1 VETPTARE
9 TGARRPAVIRGPGP
23 GAAARRLGSVYG
35 GYVLGFVSLF
45 LIWQLASLYV
55 VSSVL
60 FPPPT
65 VVFRKGLVLL
75 RNGVLLEHLA
85 ASGQRILAGFIAG
98 SLLGIPIGLAMG
110 SFRPV
115 RKVLE
120 PYTEFLRFI
129 PSVAMITVAVIWFG
143 IGEGSKIFLI
153 IYTTIFIVI
162 LNTAAG
168 VSAIAPNKIRAA
180 QSLGATRA
188 QIFLHVAMP
197 ATVPYILTG
206 MRLAM
211 ANSFTTIV
219 AAELIAANDGLG
231 KMLWDGRLFM
241 LVDEIFVSLVTLGLL
256 GFTVDRMFRW
266 SIYTFAGKYSPAT

>member
-1 VETPTARE
+1 MSFRSLQASWNR
-9 TGARRPAVIRGPGP
+9 
-23 GAAARRLGSVYG
+23 YG
-35 GYVLGFVSLF
+35 GYALGFASLF
-45 LIWQLASLYV
+45 VLWHLASIYL

-60 FPPPT
+60 FPPPAI
-65 VVFRKGLVLL
+65 VFRKAVILV
-75 RNGVLLEHLA
+75 RNGVLLEHLW
-85 ASGQRILAGFIAG
+85 ASVQRILVGFIAG

-115 RKVLE
+115 RQVLE

-143 IGEGSKIFLI
+143 IGEASKIFLI

-168 VSAIAPNKIRAA
+168 VSAIAKNKIRAA
-180 QSLGATRA
+180 QALGATRG
-188 QIFLHVAMP
+188 QIFFHVALP

-219 AAELIAANDGLG
+219 AAELIAANEGLG
-231 KMLWDGRLFM
+231 KMLWDGRMFM
-241 LVDEIFVSLVTLGLL
+241 LVDDIFVSLVSLGLL
-256 GFTVDRMFRW
+256 GFAVDRMFRW
-266 SIYTFAGKYSPAT
+266 SIYTFAGKYSPTT

>member
-1 VETPTARE
+1 MP
-9 TGARRPAVIRGPGP
+9 
-23 GAAARRLGSVYG
+23 RRLWSEYG
-35 GYVLGFVSLF
+35 GYALGFASLF
-45 LIWQLASLYV
+45 ALWHLASVYL

-65 VVFRKGLVLL
+65 LVFKKGVVLV
-75 RNGVLLEHLA
+75 RNGVLFEHLW
-85 ASGQRILAGFIAG
+85 ASLQRILAGFIAG

-110 SFRPV
+110 SFRLV

-129 PSVAMITVAVIWFG
+129 PSVAMITVTVIWFG
-143 IGEGSKIFLI
+143 IGEASKIFLI

-180 QSLGATRA
+180 QSLRATRE
-188 QIFLHVAMP
+188 QSLIHVALP

-211 ANSFTTIV
+211 GNSFTTIV
-219 AAELIAANDGLG
+219 AAELIAANDVLG
-231 KMLWDGRLFM
+231 KMLWDGRLFV

-256 GFTVDRMFRW
+256 GFAVDRMFRW

>member
-1 VETPTARE
+1 
-9 TGARRPAVIRGPGP
+9 
-23 GAAARRLGSVYG
+23 
-35 GYVLGFVSLF
+35 
-45 LIWQLASLYV
+45 
-55 VSSVL
+55 
-60 FPPPT
+60 
-65 VVFRKGLVLL
+65 
-75 RNGVLLEHLA
+75 
-85 ASGQRILAGFIAG
+85 
-98 SLLGIPIGLAMG
+98 
-110 SFRPV
+110 
-115 RKVLE
+115 
-120 PYTEFLRFI
+120 
-129 PSVAMITVAVIWFG
+129 MITVAVIWFG
-143 IGEGSKIFLI
+143 IGEASKIFLI

-180 QSLGATRA
+180 ESLGATRG
-188 QIFLHVAMP
+188 QIFLHVALP

-241 LVDEIFVSLVTLGLL
+241 LVDDIFVSLVTLGLL
-256 GFTVDRMFRW
+256 GFVTDRMFRW

>member
-1 VETPTARE
+1 MHS
-9 TGARRPAVIRGPGP
+9 
-23 GAAARRLGSVYG
+23 RRLRRLWSVYG
-35 GYVLGFVSLF
+35 GYALGFVSLF

-65 VVFRKGLVLL
+65 VVFRKGVVLI

-85 ASGQRILAGFIAG
+85 ASMQRILAGFIAG

-110 SFRPV
+110 SFWPV
-115 RKVLE
+115 RKLLE

-143 IGEGSKIFLI
+143 IGEGAKIFLI

-168 VSAIAPNKIRAA
+168 VSAIAPNKNRAA
-180 QSLGATRA
+180 QSLGATPA
-188 QIFLHVAMP
+188 PIFFSVALP
-197 ATVPYILTG
+197 ADVPHLLTRMG
-206 MRLAM
+206 PAVGQF
-211 ANSFTTIV
+211 FT
-219 AAELIAANDGLG
+219 
-231 KMLWDGRLFM
+231 
-241 LVDEIFVSLVTLGLL
+241 
-256 GFTVDRMFRW
+256 
-266 SIYTFAGKYSPAT
+266 

>member
-1 VETPTARE
+1 VSF
-9 TGARRPAVIRGPGP
+9 RPLQASWNR
-23 GAAARRLGSVYG
+23 YG
-35 GYVLGFVSLF
+35 GYALGFASLF
-45 LIWQLASLYV
+45 VLWHLASIYL

-60 FPPPT
+60 FPPPAI
-65 VVFRKGLVLL
+65 VFRKAVILV
-75 RNGVLLEHLA
+75 RNGVLLEHLW
-85 ASGQRILAGFIAG
+85 ASVQRILVGFIAG

-115 RKVLE
+115 RQVLE

-143 IGEGSKIFLI
+143 IGEASKIFLI

-168 VSAIAPNKIRAA
+168 VSAIANNKIRAA
-180 QSLGATRA
+180 QALGATRG
-188 QIFLHVAMP
+188 QIFFHVALP

-219 AAELIAANDGLG
+219 AAELIAANEGLG
-231 KMLWDGRLFM
+231 KMLWDGRMFM
-241 LVDEIFVSLVTLGLL
+241 LVDDIFVSLVSLGLL
-256 GFTVDRMFRW
+256 GFAVDRMFRW

>member
-1 VETPTARE
+1 MRLARHLL
-9 TGARRPAVIRGPGP
+9 T
-23 GAAARRLGSVYG
+23 VYG
-35 GYVLGFVSLF
+35 AYALGFLSLF
-45 LIWQLASLYV
+45 VIWQLTSIYLV
-55 VSSVL
+55 GSVL

-65 VVFRKGLVLL
+65 VVFRKGLVLARSGIL
-75 RNGVLLEHLA
+75 FEHLW
-85 ASGQRILAGFIAG
+85 ASLQRILAGFVAG

-115 RKVLE
+115 RKILE

-143 IGEGSKIFLI
+143 IGEASKVFLI

-180 QSLGATRA
+180 ESLGATQA
-188 QIFLHVAMP
+188 QIFFHVALP

-241 LVDEIFVSLVTLGLL
+241 LVDEIFVSLVTLGFL
-256 GFTVDRMFRW
+256 GFATDRLFRW

>member
-1 VETPTARE
+1 MHS
-9 TGARRPAVIRGPGP
+9 
-23 GAAARRLGSVYG
+23 RRLRRLWSVYG
-35 GYVLGFVSLF
+35 GYALGFVSLF

-60 FPPPT
+60 FPPPS
-65 VVFRKGLVLL
+65 VVLRKGLLLL
-75 RNGVLLEHLA
+75 RNGVLLEHLW
-85 ASGQRILAGFIAG
+85 ASVQRILAGFIAG

-115 RKVLE
+115 RKLLE

-143 IGEGSKIFLI
+143 IGEASKVFLI
-153 IYTTIFIVI
+153 IY
-162 LNTAAG
+162 
-168 VSAIAPNKIRAA
+168 
-180 QSLGATRA
+180 
-188 QIFLHVAMP
+188 
-197 ATVPYILTG
+197 
-206 MRLAM
+206 
-211 ANSFTTIV
+211 TTIV

-241 LVDEIFVSLVTLGLL
+241 LVDEIFVSLVTLGFL
-256 GFTVDRMFRW
+256 GFATDRLFRW

>member
-1 VETPTARE
+1 VSFRSLQASWNR
-9 TGARRPAVIRGPGP
+9 
-23 GAAARRLGSVYG
+23 YG
-35 GYVLGFVSLF
+35 GYALGFASLF
-45 LIWQLASLYV
+45 VLWHLASIYL

-60 FPPPT
+60 FPPPAI
-65 VVFRKGLVLL
+65 VFRKAVVLV
-75 RNGVLLEHLA
+75 RNGVLLEHLW
-85 ASGQRILAGFIAG
+85 ASVQRILVGFIAG

-115 RKVLE
+115 RQVLE

-143 IGEGSKIFLI
+143 IGEASKIFLI

-168 VSAIAPNKIRAA
+168 VSAIANNKIRAA
-180 QSLGATRA
+180 QALGATRG
-188 QIFLHVAMP
+188 QIFFHVALP

-219 AAELIAANDGLG
+219 AAELIAANEGLG
-231 KMLWDGRLFM
+231 KMLWDGRMFM
-241 LVDEIFVSLVTLGLL
+241 LVDDIFVSLVSLGLL
-256 GFTVDRMFRW
+256 GFAVDRMFRW

>member
-1 VETPTARE
+1 MRLARHLL
-9 TGARRPAVIRGPGP
+9 A
-23 GAAARRLGSVYG
+23 VYG
-35 GYVLGFVSLF
+35 AYALGFASLF
-45 LIWQLASLYV
+45 VIWQLTSIYLV
-55 VSSVL
+55 GSVL

-65 VVFRKGLVLL
+65 VVLRKGLVLA
-75 RNGVLLEHLA
+75 RNGILFEHLS
-85 ASGQRILAGFIAG
+85 ASLQRILAGFIAG

-115 RKVLE
+115 RKLLE

-143 IGEGSKIFLI
+143 IGEASKIFLI

-180 QSLGATRA
+180 QALGATRT
-188 QIFLHVAMP
+188 QIFFHVAMP

-211 ANSFTTIV
+211 GNSFTTIV
-219 AAELIAANDGLG
+219 AAE
-231 KMLWDGRLFM
+231 
-241 LVDEIFVSLVTLGLL
+241 
-256 GFTVDRMFRW
+256 
-266 SIYTFAGKYSPAT
+266 

>member
-1 VETPTARE
+1 V
-9 TGARRPAVIRGPGP
+9 RRVWS
-23 GAAARRLGSVYG
+23 LYG
-35 GYVLGFVSLF
+35 GYALGFVSLF
-45 LIWQLASLYV
+45 LIWHLASVYL

-60 FPPPT
+60 FPPPAA
-65 VVFRKGLVLL
+65 VFSKGWTLV
-75 RNGVLLEHLA
+75 RDGVLWEHLR
-85 ASGQRILAGFIAG
+85 ASLYRILAGFIAG
-98 SLLGIPIGLAMG
+98 SLLGMPIGLAMG

-115 RKVLE
+115 RRLLE

-143 IGEGSKIFLI
+143 IGEAAKIFLI

-162 LNTAAG
+162 INTAAG

-180 QSLGATRA
+180 ESLGATRA
-188 QIFLHVAMP
+188 QIFVHVALP

-211 ANSFTTIV
+211 SNSFPTIV

-241 LVDEIFVSLVTLGLL
+241 LVDDIFVSLVTLGLL
-256 GFTVDRMFRW
+256 GFAADRLFRW
-266 SIYTFAGKYSPAT
+266 LIYVFAGKYSPAT

>member
-1 VETPTARE
+1 V
-9 TGARRPAVIRGPGP
+9 
-23 GAAARRLGSVYG
+23 RRLWSVYG
-35 GYVLGFVSLF
+35 GYAVGFASLF
-45 LIWQLASLYV
+45 VLWHLASVYL

-60 FPPPT
+60 FPPPAL
-65 VVFRKGLVLL
+65 VFRKGVALV
-75 RNGVLLEHLA
+75 RNGVLFEHLW
-85 ASGQRILAGFIAG
+85 ASTQRILAGFLAG

-143 IGEGSKIFLI
+143 IGEASKIFLI

-162 LNTAAG
+162 INTAAG
-168 VSAIAPNKIRAA
+168 VSAIAPNKVRAA
-180 QSLGATRA
+180 EALGATRA
-188 QIFLHVAMP
+188 QIFLHVALP
-197 ATVPYILTG
+197 ATVPFILTG

-256 GFTVDRMFRW
+256 GFMVDRLFRW
-266 SIYTFAGKYSPAT
+266 GIYTFAGKYSPAT

>member
-1 VETPTARE
+1 MSFRSLQ
-9 TGARRPAVIRGPGP
+9 
-23 GAAARRLGSVYG
+23 AAWNRYG
-35 GYVLGFVSLF
+35 GYALGFVSLF
-45 LIWQLASLYV
+45 VLWHLASIYL

-60 FPPPT
+60 FPPPAI
-65 VVFRKGLVLL
+65 VFRKAVILV
-75 RNGVLLEHLA
+75 RNGVLLEHLW
-85 ASGQRILAGFIAG
+85 ASVQRILVGFIAG

-115 RKVLE
+115 RQVLE

-143 IGEGSKIFLI
+143 IGEASKIFLI

-168 VSAIAPNKIRAA
+168 VSAIANNKIRAA
-180 QSLGATRA
+180 QALGATRG
-188 QIFLHVAMP
+188 QIFFHVALP

-219 AAELIAANDGLG
+219 AAELIAANEGLG
-231 KMLWDGRLFM
+231 KMLWDGRMFM
-241 LVDEIFVSLVTLGLL
+241 LVDDIFVSLVSLGLL
-256 GFTVDRMFRW
+256 GFAVDRMFRW

>member
-1 VETPTARE
+1 MSFRSLQASWNR
-9 TGARRPAVIRGPGP
+9 
-23 GAAARRLGSVYG
+23 YG
-35 GYVLGFVSLF
+35 GYALGFVSLF
-45 LIWQLASLYV
+45 VLWHLASVYL

-60 FPPPT
+60 FPPPSI
-65 VVFRKGLVLL
+65 VFRKAVILVL
-75 RNGVLLEHLA
+75 NGVLLEHLW
-85 ASGQRILAGFIAG
+85 ASVQRILIGFIAG

-115 RKVLE
+115 RQVLE

-143 IGEGSKIFLI
+143 IGEASKIFLI
-153 IYTTIFIVI
+153 IYTTIFLVI

-168 VSAIAPNKIRAA
+168 VSAIANNKIRAA
-180 QSLGATRA
+180 QALGATRG
-188 QIFLHVAMP
+188 QIFFHVALP

-219 AAELIAANDGLG
+219 AAELIAANEGLG
-231 KMLWDGRLFM
+231 KMLWDGRMFM
-241 LVDEIFVSLVTLGLL
+241 LVDDIFVSLVSLGLL
-256 GFTVDRMFRW
+256 GFAVDRMFRW

>member
-1 VETPTARE
+1 M
-9 TGARRPAVIRGPGP
+9 RPHEL
-23 GAAARRLGSVYG
+23 RRLWGAYG
-35 GYVLGFVSLF
+35 GYAVGFASLF
-45 LIWQLASLYV
+45 VIWHLASVYL

-60 FPPPT
+60 FPPPA
-65 VVFRKGLVLL
+65 VVGRKGMALL

-85 ASGQRILAGFIAG
+85 ASIQRILAGFVAG

-110 SFRPV
+110 SFRPL
-115 RKVLE
+115 RRLLE

-143 IGEGSKIFLI
+143 IGEASKIFLI

-180 QSLGATRA
+180 EALGASRA

-211 ANSFTTIV
+211 GNSFTTIV
-219 AAELIAANDGLG
+219 AAELIAANEGLG
-231 KMLWDGRLFM
+231 KMLWDGRMFM

-256 GFTVDRMFRW
+256 GFAVDRMFRW

>member
-1 VETPTARE
+1 VSFRSLQASWNR
-9 TGARRPAVIRGPGP
+9 
-23 GAAARRLGSVYG
+23 YG
-35 GYVLGFVSLF
+35 GYALGFVSLF
-45 LIWQLASLYV
+45 VLWHLASVYL

-60 FPPPT
+60 FPPPSI
-65 VVFRKGLVLL
+65 VFRKAVILVL
-75 RNGVLLEHLA
+75 NGVLLEHLW
-85 ASGQRILAGFIAG
+85 ASVQRILIGFIAG

-115 RKVLE
+115 RQVLE

-143 IGEGSKIFLI
+143 IGEASKIFLI

-168 VSAIAPNKIRAA
+168 VSAIANNKIRAA
-180 QSLGATRA
+180 QALGATPG
-188 QIFLHVAMP
+188 QIFFHVALP

-219 AAELIAANDGLG
+219 AAELIAANEGLG
-231 KMLWDGRLFM
+231 KMLWDGRMFM
-241 LVDEIFVSLVTLGLL
+241 LVDDIFVSLVSLGLL
-256 GFTVDRMFRW
+256 GFAVDRMFRW

>member
-1 VETPTARE
+1 V
-9 TGARRPAVIRGPGP
+9 RGSLRSAPGLWS
-23 GAAARRLGSVYG
+23 AYG
-35 GYVLGFVSLF
+35 GYAVGFVSLF
-45 LIWQLASLYV
+45 VIWHVASIYL

-65 VVFRKGLVLL
+65 AVFKKAMTLARS
-75 RNGVLLEHLA
+75 GVLVEHLW
-85 ASGQRILAGFIAG
+85 ASVQRILAGFVAG

-110 SFRPV
+110 SFRSV
-115 RKVLE
+115 RRVLE

-129 PSVAMITVAVIWFG
+129 PAVAMITVAVIWFG
-143 IGEGSKIFLI
+143 IGEASKIFLI
-153 IYTTIFIVI
+153 VYTTIFIVI

-180 QSLGATRA
+180 EALGATRM

-219 AAELIAANDGLG
+219 AAELIAANEGLG
-231 KMLWDGRLFM
+231 KMLWDGRMFM
-241 LVDEIFVSLVTLGLL
+241 LVDDIFVSLVTLGLL
-256 GFTVDRMFRW
+256 GFTVDRLFRW
-266 SIYTFAGKYSPAT
+266 SIYTFAGKYSPVT

>member
-1 VETPTARE
+1 MPPRLM
-9 TGARRPAVIRGPGP
+9 
-23 GAAARRLGSVYG
+23 RRLSSAYG
-35 GYVLGFVSLF
+35 GYALGFVSLF
-45 LIWQLASLYV
+45 VVWHLAAVYV

-60 FPPPT
+60 FPPPA
-65 VVFRKGLVLL
+65 VVWRKAVVLVK
-75 RNGVLLEHLA
+75 NGVLLEHLA
-85 ASGQRILAGFIAG
+85 ASVQRILAGFIAG

-110 SFRPV
+110 SFRSA

-129 PSVAMITVAVIWFG
+129 PAVAMITVAVIWFG
-143 IGEGSKIFLI
+143 IGEASKIFLI

-168 VSAIAPNKIRAA
+168 VSAIAPDKIRAA
-180 QSLGATRA
+180 QALGATRA
-188 QIFLHVAMP
+188 QIFFHVAMP

-219 AAELIAANDGLG
+219 AAELIAANEGLG
-231 KMLWDGRLFM
+231 KMLWDGRMFM
-241 LVDEIFVSLVTLGLL
+241 LVDDIFVSLVTLGLL
-256 GFTVDRMFRW
+256 GFAVDRMFRW
-266 SIYTFAGKYSPAT
+266 GIYTFAGKYSPVT

>member
-1 VETPTARE
+1 MATPTA
-9 TGARRPAVIRGPGP
+9 TTADSRRSAAPLAPG
-23 GAAARRLGSVYG
+23 GTARRLVSTYG
-35 GYVLGFVSLF
+35 GYAFGFASLF
-45 LIWQLASLYV
+45 VLWQLASRYL

-65 VVFRKGLVLL
+65 VVFSKGLLLL
-75 RNGVLLEHLA
+75 RNGVLIEHLS
-85 ASGQRILAGFIAG
+85 ASMQRILVGFVAG
-98 SLLGIPIGLAMG
+98 SLLGVPIGLAMG

-143 IGEGSKIFLI
+143 IGEGAKIFLI

-168 VSAIAPNKIRAA
+168 VAAIAPNKIRAA
-180 QSLGATRA
+180 RSLGASRA
-188 QIFLHVAMP
+188 QIFLHVALP
-197 ATVPYILTG
+197 ATIPHILTG

-241 LVDEIFVSLVTLGLL
+241 LVDDIFVSLVTLGLL
-256 GFTVDRMFRW
+256 GFTADRLFRW
-266 SIYTFAGKYSPAT
+266 SIYTFAGKYSPTT